1 VCEENEKT
9 MKKKSDV
16 MERWQLKEVVR
27 EDATSQQESER
38 VKEEMNE

>member
-1 VCEENEKT
+1 